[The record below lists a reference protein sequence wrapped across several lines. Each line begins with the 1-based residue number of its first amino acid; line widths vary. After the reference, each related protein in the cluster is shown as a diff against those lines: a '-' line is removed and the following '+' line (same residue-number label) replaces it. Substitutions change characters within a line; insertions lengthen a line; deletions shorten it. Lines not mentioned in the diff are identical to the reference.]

1 MKHLGPK
8 IKHTAHTEFL
18 LHTCLAISKPPGHLF
33 SPTFILCEKTPT
45 QFWKDDE
52 VFCIALW
59 AGHTCRAVAPLLL
72 VHPALQAGL
81 VNPFGRAAAATR
93 THPLC
98 RAVVLVCGKAHP
110 AAPKN
115 KHTYPQ
121 AGWRQWSTYTHL
133 DNWKKGCRFL
143 NRSDIFDT
151 YITWVFPKGD

>member
-1 MKHLGPK
+1 MKHLSPK
-8 IKHTAHTEFL
+8 IKHKADRVP
-18 LHTCLAISKPPGHLF
+18 LHTCLAISKPPGHLS
-33 SPTFILCEKTPT
+33 SPTFILCEKPPT

-81 VNPFGRAAAATR
+81 VNPLGRATAATR
-93 THPLC
+93 THPLR

-121 AGWRQWSTYTHL
+121 AG
-133 DNWKKGCRFL
+133 
-143 NRSDIFDT
+143 
-151 YITWVFPKGD
+151 